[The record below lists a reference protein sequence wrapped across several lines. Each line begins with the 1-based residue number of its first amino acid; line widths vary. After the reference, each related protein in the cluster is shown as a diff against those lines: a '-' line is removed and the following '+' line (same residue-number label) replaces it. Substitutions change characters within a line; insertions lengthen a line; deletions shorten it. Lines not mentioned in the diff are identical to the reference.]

1 MKLVDL
7 SIKKPVTVT
16 VGVILL
22 VMFGLIS
29 LFRIP
34 IQLTPN
40 VDKPEISVET
50 VWRGASP
57 VEVEREVVDVQ
68 EDELK
73 NVEGLKEMKSESL
86 DGSAYINLQFDIGI
100 DPDAALLK
108 VSNKMDQVKQYPEDM
123 DKPIIKSGGRREQA
137 IAWMILGAIDGY
149 QGVLSHEYDF
159 CDEYVKPRL
168 ERIAG
173 VASTNIYG
181 GQERELQVIVDSD
194 ALAARAVTIPE
205 LMRALDVENRNISAG
220 DFDEGKR
227 RYIARTVGEYETPE
241 DAAKVI
247 IKRINGAPVTVQDV
261 ARVTLGYADPDV
273 VVRHEGVPTI
283 VMNAVR
289 ETGSNVLVVMK
300 QVKEALV
307 ELNEGILKDRH
318 LEFIQAYDETN
329 YIYSAIQLVKQN
341 IYVGGTL
348 AIIVLLVFLRNLTST
363 LIISLAI
370 PISVVG
376 TFLVMTL
383 FGRNINVV
391 SLAGMS
397 FAIGMVVDNSI
408 VVFENIFRHREMGK
422 PRVQAAYDGT
432 VEVWGAVLASTLT
445 TIAVFVPILF
455 VQEEAGQ
462 LFRDIAIAISSA
474 VALSLLVSITV
485 IPSLSAKILG
495 KVKPKEPSPRS
506 WSPYRWASAMTD
518 GVARFVYWICGKVS
532 RRLGLAVVMTG
543 LAIGMAWFLMPKTE
557 YLPEGNRELL
567 FGILLPPPGY
577 NLEELQ
583 GIARTVE
590 KDVLPLIS
598 RDGESETAKRL
609 NLPSLSNFFYVA
621 FGQQVFM
628 GIVSKVQ
635 ERTRELLPYVYGVLK
650 KIPGMIAIVQQPS
663 LFATGIG
670 EGRSIEIEIKGPEL
684 ASLLALGEQI
694 FGQAMQLIPGAQVRP
709 IPSLDLGNPEMR
721 VIPDRDRLT
730 RVGMTTSDLGRTVDA
745 LVDGAIASQ
754 YRILGEEIDLVVKGE
769 EKRLE
774 RTQDL
779 ANLLVQTP
787 RGERVT
793 LGSLAAVRLEE
804 GPTQIN
810 HINSERAITIQ
821 VIPPTEVPL
830 ETAMATVR
838 NQIVEPIKA
847 SGRLG
852 SLYRI
857 DLSGTADDLTR
868 TRLALRWNFVLALVI
883 SYLLMSA
890 LFENFLYPFVIMFS
904 VPLAA
909 AGGFI
914 GLKLVNLYASSL
926 KQPSQQLDIV
936 TMLGFVI
943 LVGVVVNNAILIV
956 HQALNNIRNSHM
968 APREAIRESVRSRI
982 RPIYMST
989 VTSVFGMM
997 PLVLTPGA
1005 GSEFYR
1011 GLGSVV
1017 VGGLLVST
1025 VFTIFLVPA
1034 LLSLV
1039 FDLFAAAKRTFGRQ
1053 SA

>member
-1 MKLVDL
+1 MKLVDI

-22 VMFGLIS
+22 VLFGLIS

-73 NVEGLKEMKSESL
+73 NVEGLKEIKSESQ
-86 DGSAYINLQFDIGI
+86 DGFAYINLQFEIGT

-108 VSNKMDQVKQYPEDM
+108 VSNKLDQVKQYPDDM

-137 IAWMILGAIDGY
+137 IAWMILGATEGY
-149 QGVLSHEYDF
+149 EGLLSHEYDF
-159 CDEYVKPRL
+159 CDDYVKPRL
-168 ERIAG
+168 ERIPG
-173 VASTNIYG
+173 VASSNIYG

-194 ALAARAVTIPE
+194 ALAAREVTIPE
-205 LMRALDVENRNISAG
+205 LMRALDVENKNISAG

-227 RYIARTVGEYETPE
+227 RYIARTVGEYESPE

-247 IKRINGAPVTVQDV
+247 IKRINGVPVTVQDV
-261 ARVTLGYADPDV
+261 ARVTLGYGDPDV
-273 VVRHEGVPTI
+273 VVRHEGIPTI
-283 VMNAVR
+283 VMNAVQ
-289 ETGSNVLVVMK
+289 ETGSNVLVVMNE
-300 QVKEALV
+300 VREALV
-307 ELNEGILKDRH
+307 ELNNGILKDRH
-318 LEFIQAYDETN
+318 LDIVQAYDETN
-329 YIYSAIQLVKQN
+329 YIYSAIRLVKQN

-348 AIIVLLVFLRNLTST
+348 AIIVLLVFLKNFTST
-363 LIISLAI
+363 LIIAVAI
-370 PISVVG
+370 PISMVG

-474 VALSLLVSITV
+474 VGLSLLVSMTV
-485 IPSLSAKILG
+485 IPSLSSKILG
-495 KVKPKEPSPRS
+495 KVEPKKPSPKS
-506 WSPYRWASAMTD
+506 WSPYRWAPAITD
-518 GVARFVYWICGKVS
+518 GVARFVYWMCGKVS
-532 RRLGLAVVMTG
+532 RRLGLAVVMTA

-557 YLPEGNRELL
+557 YLPEGNREIL

-577 NLEELQ
+577 NMGELSE
-583 GIARTVE
+583 IAKTIE
-590 KDVLPLIS
+590 ADILPLIEHEK
-598 RDGESETAKRL
+598 ESEAAEKL
-609 NLPSLSNFFYVA
+609 NLPPVENFFYVA

-628 GIVSKVQ
+628 GVISAIQ
-635 ERTRELLPYVYGVLK
+635 ERTRELIPYVYGVLS

-670 EGRSIEIEIKGPEL
+670 EGRSIEIEIKGPDL
-684 ASLLALGEQI
+684 DRLIALGREI
-694 FGQAMQLIPGAQVRP
+694 FGQVMQHLPGAQVRP

-721 VIPDRDRLT
+721 VIPNRDRLT
-730 RVGMTTSDLGRTVDA
+730 RVGMTTSDLGMTVDA

-754 YRILGEEIDLVVKGE
+754 FRILGEEIDLVVKGE
-769 EKRLE
+769 EERLE

-793 LGSLAAVRLEE
+793 LGSLADVRLEE

-830 ETAMATVR
+830 ETAMATVKD
-838 NQIVEPIKA
+838 QIVEPIKA

-868 TRLALRWNFVLALVI
+868 TRLALQWNVILALVI

-890 LFENFLYPFVIMFS
+890 LFENFFYPFIIMFS

-909 AGGFI
+909 AGGFV
-914 GLKLVNLYASSL
+914 GLLLVNVFIAY
-926 KQPSQQLDIV
+926 QPLDIV
-936 TMLGFVI
+936 TMLGFII
-943 LVGVVVNNAILIV
+943 LVGIVVNNAILIV
-956 HQALNNIRNSHM
+956 HQALNNMRDAHM
-968 APREAIRESVRSRI
+968 LPREAIRESVRSRI

-1039 FDLFAAAKRTFGRQ
+1039 LDGFAALKRAFRRQ
-1053 SA
+1053 PA